1 MRYIDEFR
9 ESEYANGI
17 IDKIHSISKKNVKLM
32 EVCGT
37 HTVAIFKSGIREL
50 LPKTIKLI
58 SGPGCPVCVT
68 PMADIDKAIVI
79 ARQKDV
85 IFTTFGDMMRV
96 PGSLGTLQKQKADEG
111 LDIRI
116 VYSPL
121 DALKIARDNKDKKVA
136 FFSAGF
142 ETTTPTIAATVFQAY
157 MDSLKNFFILPVN
170 KTVPPA
176 IKALLDTPELG
187 LNGFICPGHVSVLIG
202 SNVYKFIA
210 EKYKRPAVISGFE
223 PVDILLSIYMLI
235 KQIEEKDAKVEIE
248 YKRAVTPEG
257 NKKAMGIMRDVFEPC
272 DADWRGIGV
281 IPESGLKLAK
291 KYKGFDAVEHF
302 GINIPAVEDKT
313 SCNCGDILRGLK
325 EPPECKLFGK
335 ACTPEN
341 PVGPCMVSTEGSC
354 AAYYRFAGKDN

>member
-1 MRYIDEFR
+1 MRFIDEFR
-9 ESEYANGI
+9 ESEYAKAI
-17 IDKIHSISKKNVKLM
+17 VDKIHYISRKNVKLM

-37 HTVAIFKSGIREL
+37 HTVAIFKSGIRGL
-50 LPKTIKLI
+50 LPAAIKLI

-68 PMADIDKAIVI
+68 PMTDIDKAIAL

-96 PGSLGTLQKQKADEG
+96 PGSLGTLQKKKADEG

-142 ETTTPTIAATVFQAY
+142 ETTTPAIAATVFQAH
-157 MDSLKNFFILPVN
+157 MDGLSNFFILPVN

-176 IKALLDTPELG
+176 IKALLDTAELG
-187 LNGFICPGHVSVLIG
+187 LDGFICPGHVSVLIG
-202 SNVYKFIA
+202 SNAYKFIA
-210 EKYKRPAVISGFE
+210 EKYKRSAVISGFE

-235 KQIEEKDAKVEIE
+235 KQIEEKDARVEIE

-257 NKKAMGIMRDVFEPC
+257 NKKAMGIMWDVFEPC

-281 IPESGLKLAK
+281 IPESGLRLTK
-291 KYKGFDAVEHF
+291 KYEMFDAVKHF
-302 GINIPAVEDKT
+302 GINVPAVEDKT

-325 EPPECKLFGK
+325 EPPECRLFGK
-335 ACTPEN
+335 VCTPEN
-341 PVGPCMVSTEGSC
+341 PVGPCMVSEEGSC
-354 AAYYRFAGKDN
+354 SAYYRFGANG